1 MNMVYLWNIF
11 MAGSVS
17 LDTKKTKILATLGP
31 TASTHEQIKTLI
43 VKGVNGVRLN
53 FSHGTHQ
60 EHTERI
66 AIVRKIEQELQTPV
80 AIVQDLQ
87 GPKIRVGTL
96 TEHVDLEKDQTI
108 TLTLGEKQQGKTIPV
123 QHNIFP
129 YLIKGNRI
137 LINDGIITLTVT
149 KADKNSAECR
159 VVYGG
164 IVSSHKGIN
173 LPDTTLPGAS
183 LTEKDIADLAV
194 GIQHHVDYVAIS
206 FVQTADDVKKLKT
219 ILGDY
224 EYKPKII
231 VKIETKAA
239 ITHLEDILQETDAV
253 MIARGDLAVEIGQE
267 EVPII
272 QRIIIKQAAKY
283 DKPVIVA
290 TQMLESMIHQ
300 PEPTRAEV
308 NDVATAVLDKVD
320 AVMLSAET
328 ANGKYPSVTVG
339 IMDRIIKRVERYFI
353 ETHREYT
360 FASSESHEEQ
370 TAAIAASASL
380 LAHQLSAKVIIA
392 LTASGHT
399 AIRLSSYK
407 PHAPIIALT
416 DNQATYKQLTLVW
429 GVIPHFVKEIKN
441 NQNVYSNIL
450 EQLSEEKTIKKDD
463 KIVLVSGRHPGVKG
477 DTNIINVINVGET
490 L

>member
-1 MNMVYLWNIF
+1 MVYLWNIF
-11 MAGSVS
+11 MASSFLV
-17 LDTKKTKILATLGP
+17 DNKKTKILATLGP
-31 TASTHEQIKTLI
+31 TASTYEDIKILI
-43 VKGVNGVRLN
+43 AKGVNGVRLN

-60 EHTERI
+60 EHSERI
-66 AIVRKIEQELQTPV
+66 SIVRKIEKELQIPI

-96 TEHVDLEKDQTI
+96 HATMDLQKDQLI
-108 TLTLGEKQQGKTIPV
+108 TLTYGEKQQGNNIPV

-129 YLIKGNRI
+129 YVEKGQRI
-137 LINDGIITLTVT
+137 LINDGIITLTVM
-149 KADKNSAECR
+149 KAEKDKAECR

-183 LTEKDIADLAV
+183 LTDKDIDDLAV
-194 GIQHHVDYVAIS
+194 GIKHQVDYVAIS
-206 FVQTADDVKKLKT
+206 FVQTAEDVKKLRT
-219 ILGDY
+219 LLADHTY
-224 EYKPKII
+224 QPKII

-239 ITHLEDILQETDAV
+239 ITHLEAILQETDAV

-283 DKPVIVA
+283 NKPVIVA

-328 ANGKYPSVTVG
+328 AYGKYPTAAVT
-339 IMDRIIKRVERYFI
+339 IMDRIIKRVEQYFI

-360 FASSESHEEQ
+360 FASTESHEEQ

-416 DNQATYKQLTLVW
+416 DSDATYKQLTLVW
-429 GVIPHFVKEIKN
+429 GVIPYFISEIKN
-441 NQNVYSNIL
+441 NQDVYRNIL
-450 EQLSEEKTIKKDD
+450 QQLADEKTVKKND
-463 KIVLVSGRHPGVKG
+463 KIVLVSGRHPGVTG
-477 DTNIINVINVGET
+477 DTNIINVINMGET